1 MLFMRQC
8 VGEYIEN
15 LGLQRGFSQADIAR
29 NIRVPRQSLSYVIC
43 GKRELSLVLALKLES
58 FFSLPEGELMMMQVL
73 QSMQQR
79 KSLIK
84 KELCDKLL
92 QKNAFWS
99 YDLNSHEDIPDAELI
114 EKCFMFLDMEDIDR
128 MFEIYP
134 RKFIFNIWKERMAIQ
149 GDYLLRLNIMIAMYY
164 FDIKEPEKFLV
175 RVERQHINKLTNDA
189 RINKEH

>member
-1 MLFMRQC
+1 MRQC

-15 LGLQRGFSQADIAR
+15 LGLQRGLSQADIAR
-29 NIRVPRQSLSYVIC
+29 DIRVPRQSLSYVIC

-58 FFSLPEGELMMMQVL
+58 YFSLPEGELMKMQVL
-73 QSMQQR
+73 QSIQQR
-79 KSLIK
+79 KTLIK

-92 QKNAFWS
+92 QNNAFWS
-99 YDLNSHEDIPDAELI
+99 YDLSSHEDIPDAELI
-114 EKCFMFLDMEDIDR
+114 EKCFMLLDMEDIDR

-164 FDIKEPEKFLV
+164 FDIKEPEKFIA

-189 RINKEH
+189 RIDKKH

>member
-1 MLFMRQC
+1 MRQC